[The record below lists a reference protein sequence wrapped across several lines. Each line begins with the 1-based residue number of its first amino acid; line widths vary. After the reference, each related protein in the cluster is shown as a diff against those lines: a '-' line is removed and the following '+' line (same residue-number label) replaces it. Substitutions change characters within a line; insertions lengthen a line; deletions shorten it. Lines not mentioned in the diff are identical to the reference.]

1 MKAVSKNQYINKL
14 DDIVNEYNNTY
25 KEQLILNK
33 LMIKMLNL
41 KLVILLEYQNTKQ
54 FFLKD
59 IHLFF
64 INNQTFKQSPR
75 KSLILQT
82 ISKQFAGANKR
93 RKLNNPLGERAKILL
108 QHRTPKRK
116 AHFWACQ
123 VSL

>member
-75 KSLILQT
+75 KSLIL
-82 ISKQFAGANKR
+82 
-93 RKLNNPLGERAKILL
+93 
-108 QHRTPKRK
+108 
-116 AHFWACQ
+116 
-123 VSL
+123 

>member
-59 IHLFF
+59 IPLFF

-75 KSLILQT
+75 KSLIL
-82 ISKQFAGANKR
+82 
-93 RKLNNPLGERAKILL
+93 
-108 QHRTPKRK
+108 
-116 AHFWACQ
+116 
-123 VSL
+123 